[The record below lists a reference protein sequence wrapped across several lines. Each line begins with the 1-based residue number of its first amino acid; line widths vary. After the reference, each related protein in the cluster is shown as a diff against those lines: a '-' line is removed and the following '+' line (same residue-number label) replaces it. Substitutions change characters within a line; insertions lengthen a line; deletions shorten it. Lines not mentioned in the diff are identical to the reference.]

1 MPIGQN
7 KHITAK
13 QNRERHTDPYSIV
26 RGHHSLVTAQKG
38 VLPVVAVWFLSI
50 VSYLLSPLCLKNKV
64 EGHFWFLGNLQNHEL
79 HLQKYVCL
87 TYNITSVGSH
97 NHTILNF

>member
-13 QNRERHTDPYSIV
+13 NRERHTDPYSIA
-26 RGHHSLVTAQKG
+26 RDCHPLVPVQEG
-38 VLPVVAVWFLSI
+38 LLPVVAVWFLLI
-50 VSYLLSPLCLKNKV
+50 ASYLLSPLCLKNKA
-64 EGHFWFLGNLQNHEL
+64 EGHFWFLGNLQNHQL
-79 HLQKYVCL
+79 YLQKYIRL
-87 TYNITSVGSH
+87 TYNIMSLGSH